1 MAAVQSEDEHRPVL
15 KRQQSRPGTLLGI
28 ATALVVLL
36 LAAPSTSALARTPL
50 DIELFARIGP
60 PGQPEPVAI
69 GPDGRVY
76 VGTNQLGHGDADAP
90 SKIFAFSPGG
100 ELVREYELEG
110 QPLDQDHGIQGL
122 IFDRDGLLYVLDRSA
137 DPRVVV
143 LDPATGKQWRYAS
156 FRDVPPC
163 AGGPDGNCSATV
175 LDGPAGPDYGTFSP
189 SGDLYV
195 TDVDQALIWKVPR
208 GGGDAEVWLTDPRL
222 ESVFGPN
229 GIQFMADD
237 RTLLFANT
245 ASNPGAGD
253 PSTGR
258 LYTVPVQPD
267 GGPGQLTQV
276 WESLPFDGPDGI
288 AIASSGNVYV
298 ALAGA
303 NQVALLSPQ
312 FVELAR
318 TPPNAAANLAE
329 EVPLDGP
336 ASLAFLDDR
345 LLVSNHSP
353 IRGDPSSWAILDVF
367 AGEPGLPLH
376 YPGIYQPGLLL
387 EVRKAGVRH
396 GRIRL
401 RARVTRHL
409 AAAEVPVEGAEVKA
423 RRARRRANSQGIAEV
438 QARGVERRTD
448 SQGEATLRLPRHVGR
463 PIVVRA
469 RKPGFTEAIVVVKR
483 PRR

>member
-1 MAAVQSEDEHRPVL
+1 MSIGSASKSHQC
-15 KRQQSRPGTLLGI
+15 RPGTLLGI
-28 ATALVVLL
+28 ATALVILL
-36 LAAPSTSALARTPL
+36 FAAPSTPALARTPL

-143 LDPATGKQWRYAS
+143 LNPATGKQWRYAS

-163 AGGPDGNCSATV
+163 TDGPDGNCSATV

-195 TDVDQALIWKVPR
+195 TDIDQALIWRVPR
-208 GGGDAEVWLTDPRL
+208 GGGDAQVWLTDPRL
-222 ESVFGPN
+222 ESLFGPN

-245 ASNPGAGD
+245 ASNPEAGD

-267 GGPGQLTQV
+267 GGPGELTQV

-288 AIASSGNVYV
+288 AIARSGNVYV

-303 NQVALLSPQ
+303 NQVVLLSPQ

-318 TPPNAAANLAE
+318 TPPNPAANLAE

-353 IRGDPSSWAILDVF
+353 IRGDPSSWAILDVY

-376 YPGIYQPGLLL
+376 YPGIYQPELLL
-387 EVRKAGVRH
+387 EVRKGGVRH
-396 GRIRL
+396 GRVRL
-401 RARVTRHL
+401 HVRVTRHL
-409 AAAEVPVEGAEVKA
+409 AAIEVPVEGAKVRA
-423 RRARRRANSQGIAEV
+423 RRARRRPNSQGNAKLRV
-438 QARGVERRTD
+438 RGTKKRTNP
-448 SQGEATLRLPRHVGR
+448 QGEATLRLPRHVGR

-469 RKPGFTEAIVVVKR
+469 RKPDFTDAVKVVKR

>member
-1 MAAVQSEDEHRPVL
+1 LALYILSSVHPAYRYDPPRGAATRH
-15 KRQQSRPGTLLGI
+15 SRRWLLGL
-28 ATALVVLL
+28 ASALLVVLL
-36 LAAPSTSALARTPL
+36 AAPWPDASAREPL
-50 DIELFARIGP
+50 DIGLFARVGP

-69 GPDGRVY
+69 GPDGRIY
-76 VGTNQLGHGDADAP
+76 VGTNQLGHGDANAP
-90 SKIFAFSPGG
+90 SKIFAFSAAG

-122 IFDRDGLLYVLDRSA
+122 AFDRDGLLYVLDRSA

-143 LDPATGKQWRYAS
+143 LDPATGEQWRYAS

-163 AGGPDGNCSATV
+163 SGAPTGDCSATS
-175 LDGPAGPDYGTFSP
+175 LDSPSGPDYPTFSP
-189 SGDLYV
+189 NGDLYV
-195 TDVDQALIWKVPR
+195 TDIDQALIWKVPS

-229 GIQFMADD
+229 GIQFMADG

-245 ASNPGAGD
+245 ASNPMAGN
-253 PSTGR
+253 PLTGR
-258 LYTVPVQPD
+258 LYTVPVESD
-267 GGPGQLTQV
+267 GGPGELTQV
-276 WESLPFDGPDGI
+276 WESLPLDGPDGF
-288 AIASSGNVYV
+288 AIALSGNVYV

-303 NQVALLSPQ
+303 NQVVKLSPQ
-312 FVELAR
+312 FAELAR
-318 TPPNAAANLAE
+318 TPPDPAANMAE

-367 AGEPGLPLH
+367 ADEPGLPLN

-387 EVRKAGVRH
+387 EVRKSRTPH

-401 RARVTRHL
+401 RVSVTRHL
-409 AAAEVPVEGAEVKA
+409 AAIEVPVEGATV
-423 RRARRRANSQGIAEV
+423 R
-438 QARGVERRTD
+438 ARGVQRRTS
-448 SQGEATLRLPRHVGR
+448 SQGEATLRLRRHVKR
-463 PIVVRA
+463 RIVVRA
-469 RKPGFTEAIVVVKR
+469 RKPGFTKAIVVVKR
-483 PRR
+483 RRR